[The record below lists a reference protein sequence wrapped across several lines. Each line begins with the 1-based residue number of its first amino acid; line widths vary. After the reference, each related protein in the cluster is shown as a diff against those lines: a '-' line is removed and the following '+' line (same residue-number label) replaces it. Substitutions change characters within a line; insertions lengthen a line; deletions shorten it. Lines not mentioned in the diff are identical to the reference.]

1 MTNYKNNV
9 AIDAWVTRLGRVL
22 AEDAGSQPV
31 IRRAPFEAPDAAL
44 SLSGETLWW
53 TSADAT
59 PVTVGISAADAAML
73 QTLRKNSEAGAAG
86 FSDMLTRSLG
96 RGESVEQPPAE
107 ATYRETYRV
116 EFAGGE
122 SVTLL
127 VALAET
133 PQQDTSNLDMLM
145 DIELPIMLRFGST
158 KMALRDIAGLSS
170 GSIIE
175 FDRGVDEPV
184 EVMLNDHVVARGE
197 AVMVKGAYGVRIS
210 EIASRRERLISSSAA
225 AGEQFA

>member
-22 AEDAGSQPV
+22 ADDAGSQPI
-31 IRRAPFEAPDAAL
+31 IRRGAYETPDAGA
-44 SLSGETLWW
+44 EILWW
-53 TSADAT
+53 TSTDAT
-59 PVTVGISAADAAML
+59 PVTVGISAADAETL
-73 QTLRKNSEAGAAG
+73 QKLRKNAEGGASG
-86 FSDMLTRSLG
+86 FADILTRSLG
-96 RGESVEQPPAE
+96 RGEGVEQPPAD
-107 ATYRETYRV
+107 ATYREMYRV

-122 SVTLL
+122 SVSLM

-158 KMALRDIAGLSS
+158 RMALRDIAGLSS

-210 EIASRRERLISSSAA
+210 EIASRRERLIS
-225 AGEQFA
+225 AGELA

>member
-22 AEDAGSQPV
+22 ADDAGSQPI
-31 IRRAPFEAPDAAL
+31 IRRGVHETPDAGA
-44 SLSGETLWW
+44 EMLWW
-53 TSADAT
+53 TSTDAT
-59 PVTVGISAADAAML
+59 PVTVGISAVDAAIL
-73 QTLRKNSEAGAAG
+73 QKLRKNAEGGAPG
-86 FSDMLTRSLG
+86 FADILTRSLG
-96 RGESVEQPPAE
+96 RGENVEQPPAD
-107 ATYRETYRV
+107 ATYREMYRV

-122 SVTLL
+122 SVSL
-127 VALAET
+127 VVAIAET

-158 KMALRDIAGLSS
+158 RMALRDIAGLSS

-210 EIASRRERLISSSAA
+210 EIASRRERLIS
-225 AGEQFA
+225 AGELA

>member
-1 MTNYKNNV
+1 M
-9 AIDAWVTRLGRVL
+9 
-22 AEDAGSQPV
+22 
-31 IRRAPFEAPDAAL
+31 
-44 SLSGETLWW
+44 
-53 TSADAT
+53 
-59 PVTVGISAADAAML
+59 
-73 QTLRKNSEAGAAG
+73 
-86 FSDMLTRSLG
+86 
-96 RGESVEQPPAE
+96 
-107 ATYRETYRV
+107 YRV
-116 EFAGGE
+116 EFTGGE
-122 SVTLL
+122 SVSLM

-158 KMALRDIAGLSS
+158 RMALRDIAGLSS

-225 AGEQFA
+225 AGEQLA

>member
-22 AEDAGSQPV
+22 ADDAGSQPI
-31 IRRAPFEAPDAAL
+31 IRRGVYETPDAGA
-44 SLSGETLWW
+44 EMFWW
-53 TSADAT
+53 TSTDAT
-59 PVTVGISAADAAML
+59 PVTVGISAADAATL
-73 QTLRKNSEAGAAG
+73 QKLRKSAEGGAPG
-86 FSDMLTRSLG
+86 FADILTRSLG
-96 RGESVEQPPAE
+96 RGESVEEPPSD
-107 ATYRETYRV
+107 ATYREMYRV

-122 SVTLL
+122 SVSL
-127 VALAET
+127 VVAIAET

-145 DIELPIMLRFGST
+145 DIELPIMLRFGT
-158 KMALRDIAGLSS
+158 TRMALRDIAGLSS

-210 EIASRRERLISSSAA
+210 EIASRRERLIS
-225 AGEQFA
+225 AGELA

>member
-31 IRRAPFEAPDAAL
+31 IRRAPFEAPDAAA
-44 SLSGETLWW
+44 EMLWW
-53 TSADAT
+53 TSTDAT
-59 PVTVGISAADAAML
+59 PVTVGISAADAATL
-73 QTLRKNSEAGAAG
+73 QKLRKNSEPGAPG
-86 FSDMLTRSLG
+86 FADMLTRSFG
-96 RGESVEQPPAE
+96 RGESVDQPA
-107 ATYRETYRV
+107 ADANYREMYRV
-116 EFAGGE
+116 EFPGGE
-122 SVTLL
+122 NVSLL

-158 KMALRDIAGLSS
+158 RMALKDIAGLSS

>member
-31 IRRAPFEAPDAAL
+31 VRQAPFEVPDAAA
-44 SLSGETLWW
+44 EMLWW
-53 TSADAT
+53 TSTDAT
-59 PVTVGISAADAAML
+59 PVTVGISAADAATL
-73 QTLRKNSEAGAAG
+73 QKLRRNSEAGASG
-86 FSDMLTRSLG
+86 FADMLTRSLG
-96 RGESVEQPPAE
+96 RGESVDQLPAE
-107 ATYRETYRV
+107 ATNRAIYRV

-122 SVTLL
+122 SVSLL
-127 VALAET
+127 VAVAET

-158 KMALRDIAGLSS
+158 RMALRDIAGLSS

-225 AGEQFA
+225 AGEQLA

>member
-31 IRRAPFEAPDAAL
+31 IRREPLEDPDAAA
-44 SLSGETLWW
+44 EMLWW
-53 TSADAT
+53 TSFDAT
-59 PVTVGISAADAAML
+59 PVTVGIGAADAATL
-73 QTLRKNSEAGAAG
+73 QKLRRNSEAGAPG
-86 FSDMLTRSLG
+86 FADMLTRSLG
-96 RGESVEQPPAE
+96 RGESVDQPPA
-107 ATYRETYRV
+107 AANCREMYRV

-122 SVTLL
+122 SVSLV

-170 GSIIE
+170 GSITE

-184 EVMLNDHVVARGE
+184 EVMVN
-197 AVMVKGAYGVRIS
+197 GAYGVRIS

-225 AGEQFA
+225 AGEQLA

>member
-31 IRRAPFEAPDAAL
+31 IRQAPFEVPDAAA
-44 SLSGETLWW
+44 EMLWW
-53 TSADAT
+53 TSTDAT
-59 PVTVGISAADAAML
+59 PVTVGISAADAATL
-73 QTLRKNSEAGAAG
+73 QKLRRNSEPGASG
-86 FSDMLTRSLG
+86 FADMLTRSLG
-96 RGESVEQPPAE
+96 RGESVDQLAAD
-107 ATYRETYRV
+107 ATQREMYRV

-122 SVTLL
+122 IVSLL
-127 VALAET
+127 VAMAEA

-158 KMALRDIAGLSS
+158 RMALRDIAGLSS

-184 EVMLNDHVVARGE
+184 EIMLNDHVVARGE

>member
-31 IRRAPFEAPDAAL
+31 IRREACEDPDSAA
-44 SLSGETLWW
+44 EMLWW
-53 TSADAT
+53 TSFDAT
-59 PVTVGISAADAAML
+59 PVTVGISAADAATL
-73 QTLRKNSEAGAAG
+73 QKLRRNSEAGAPG
-86 FSDMLTRSLG
+86 FADMLTRSLG
-96 RGESVEQPPAE
+96 RGESVDQAPA
-107 ATYRETYRV
+107 AANCREMYRV

-122 SVTLL
+122 SVSLM

-133 PQQDTSNLDMLM
+133 PQQDTTNLDMLM

-158 KMALRDIAGLSS
+158 RMALRDIAGLSS

-225 AGEQFA
+225 AGEHLA

>member
-31 IRRAPFEAPDAAL
+31 IRQAPFEAPDAAA
-44 SLSGETLWW
+44 EMLWW
-53 TSADAT
+53 TSTDAT
-59 PVTVGISAADAAML
+59 PVTVGISSADAATL
-73 QTLRKNSEAGAAG
+73 QKLRRHSEAGAPG
-86 FSDMLTRSLG
+86 FADMLTRSLG
-96 RGESVEQPPAE
+96 RGESVDEPPAD
-107 ATYRETYRV
+107 AAKREMYRV

-122 SVTLL
+122 SVSLM
-127 VALAET
+127 VAVAET

-158 KMALRDIAGLSS
+158 RMALRDIAGLSS

-225 AGEQFA
+225 VGEQLA

>member
-22 AEDAGSQPV
+22 GEDAGSQPV
-31 IRRAPFEAPDAAL
+31 IRRAPFETPDTAA
-44 SLSGETLWW
+44 EMLWW
-53 TSADAT
+53 TSTDAT
-59 PVTVGISAADAAML
+59 PVTVGISAADAATL
-73 QTLRKNSEAGAAG
+73 QKLRKNSEEGAQG
-86 FSDMLTRSLG
+86 FADMLTRSLG
-96 RGESVEQPPAE
+96 RGDSADQPPAD
-107 ATYRETYRV
+107 ATYREIYRV

-122 SVTLL
+122 SVSLL

-158 KMALRDIAGLSS
+158 KMALKDIAGLSS
-170 GSIIE
+170 GSVIE
-175 FDRGVDEPV
+175 FDRSVDEPV

-210 EIASRRERLISSSAA
+210 EIASRRERLLSSTAL
-225 AGEQFA
+225 AGEQLA

>member
-1 MTNYKNNV
+1 MTNNKNNV

-22 AEDAGSQPV
+22 AEDTGKPPV
-31 IRRAPFEAPDAAL
+31 IRQTPFEAPDAAA
-44 SLSGETLWW
+44 EMLWW
-53 TSADAT
+53 TSTDAAT
-59 PVTVGISAADAAML
+59 VTVGISAADAATL
-73 QTLRKNSEAGAAG
+73 QKLRRNSEAGAAG
-86 FSDMLTRSLG
+86 FADMLTRSLG
-96 RGESVEQPPAE
+96 RGESADQVPAD
-107 ATYRETYRV
+107 ATNREMYRV

-122 SVTLL
+122 SVSLL
-127 VALAET
+127 VAVAET

-145 DIELPIMLRFGST
+145 DIELPIMLRFGT
-158 KMALRDIAGLSS
+158 TRMALRDIAGLSS

>member
-31 IRRAPFEAPDAAL
+31 IRQAPFEAPDAAA
-44 SLSGETLWW
+44 EMLWW

-59 PVTVGISAADAAML
+59 PVTVGISAADAATL
-73 QTLRKNSEAGAAG
+73 QKLRKNSETGAPG

-96 RGESVEQPPAE
+96 RGENVDQPPAD
-107 ATYRETYRV
+107 ATRREMYRV
-116 EFAGGE
+116 EFTGGE
-122 SVTLL
+122 SVSLM

-158 KMALRDIAGLSS
+158 RMALRDIAGLSS

-225 AGEQFA
+225 AGEQLA